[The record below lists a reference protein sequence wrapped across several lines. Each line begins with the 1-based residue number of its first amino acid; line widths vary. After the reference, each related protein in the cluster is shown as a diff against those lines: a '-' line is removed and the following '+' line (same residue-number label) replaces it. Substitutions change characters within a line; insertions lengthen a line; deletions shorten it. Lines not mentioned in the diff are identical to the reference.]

1 MKYSVDR
8 IENDIAVL
16 ESLDDNTIINVPVYK
31 FNFKV
36 YENDILV
43 YKDNIF
49 IKDETEKEKRI
60 ISIREKMNMLR
71 KEG

>member
-8 IENDIAVL
+8 IENNIVVL
-16 ESLDDNTIINVPVYK
+16 ESLDDNTIINVPINI
-31 FNFKV
+31 FDFKV
-36 YENDILV
+36 EESDIIV

-49 IKDETEKEKRI
+49 IKDDIEKEKRI
-60 ISIREKMNMLR
+60 ISIREKMNRLR

>member
-8 IENDIAVL
+8 IEDNIAVL
-16 ESLDDNTIINVPVYK
+16 ESLDDNTILNIPIYK
-31 FNFKV
+31 FDFEV

-49 IKDETEKEKRI
+49 IKDDYEKDKRVE
-60 ISIREKMNMLR
+60 SIMEKMNRLR